1 MYKVA
6 IGNRRIAL
14 GLSDP
19 FYRGAR
25 RVALAI
31 GFKSRSYPL
40 RGSVDM
46 IPADEKRSTAM
57 HRAFYEN
64 EGAVVNKWRH
74 YPSIYD
80 RHLSSFRNKKA
91 KILEIGVSGGGS
103 LQIWREYFGQD
114 ATIFGI
120 DINPACA
127 AFDGA
132 AGSVRIGSQADP
144 SFLRSVAAEMEGIDI
159 VIDDGSHVA
168 SHQRA
173 SFETLFPMMSDNG
186 VYICEDTHTAYWRG
200 EFEGGYRRPSNFIEY
215 SKRIID
221 DIHADFHDK
230 PVQLEGASRTIF
242 GIHFYNSVVVVEKL
256 AQSPPMQ
263 IAVPS

>member
-1 MYKVA
+1 
-6 IGNRRIAL
+6 L
-14 GLSDP
+14 GLSDTV
-19 FYRGAR
+19 YRSAR

-31 GFKSRSYPL
+31 GFQPRSYPL
-40 RGSVDM
+40 RGTSDL
-46 IPADEKRSTAM
+46 IPEEEKNSTPM

-64 EGAVVNKWRH
+64 KGAVVNKWRH

-80 RHLSSFRNKKA
+80 RHLSSFRNKKTR
-91 KILEIGVSGGGS
+91 ILEIGVSGGGS
-103 LQIWREYFGQD
+103 LQLWREYFGQD

-132 AGSVRIGSQADP
+132 AGKVRIGSQADP
-144 SFLRSVAAEMEGIDI
+144 SFLRSVAGEMGGIDI

-173 SFETLFPMMSDNG
+173 SFETLFPMVSDNG

-221 DIHADFHDK
+221 DIHADFHHK
-230 PVQLEGASRTIF
+230 PIQLEGANRSIF
-242 GIHFYNSVVVVEKL
+242 GIHFYNSVIVVEKL

-263 IAVPS
+263 IAVPG